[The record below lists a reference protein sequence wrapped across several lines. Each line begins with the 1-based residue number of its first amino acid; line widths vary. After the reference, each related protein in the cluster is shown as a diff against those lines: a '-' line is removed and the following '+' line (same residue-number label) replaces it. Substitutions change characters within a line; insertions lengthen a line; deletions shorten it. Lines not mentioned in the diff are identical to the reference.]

1 MVEQWQAGLYY
12 PATSKMML
20 VATSKMMLVGL
31 NGLMKRK
38 NIPEQGH
45 YTPDSRK
52 RDDSDDD

>member
-12 PATSKMML
+12 P
-20 VATSKMMLVGL
+20 ATSKMMLVGL